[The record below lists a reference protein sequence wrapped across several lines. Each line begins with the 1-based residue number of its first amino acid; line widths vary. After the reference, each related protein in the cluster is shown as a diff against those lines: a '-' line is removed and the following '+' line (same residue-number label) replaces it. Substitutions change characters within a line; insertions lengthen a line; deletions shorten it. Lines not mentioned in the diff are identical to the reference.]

1 MKVYYQ
7 CKKQNIIILYLLFDA
22 NKNSYSFLFN
32 ININALSD
40 TLLNISEYSANKMWI
55 LIVKQIIK

>member
-40 TLLNISEYSANKMWI
+40 TLLNISEYSANKM
-55 LIVKQIIK
+55 